1 MVDSLWSMADRKKP
15 KKKSDQRTSAASK
28 AKADPSAPNTD
39 PQKDEE
45 WEPKTKRSESAVPRG
60 VVNRAGRLAAT
71 SMKSSFKL
79 AMLGPRALIGK
90 STTQELFV
98 DLHATTAQELAE
110 TLGRL
115 KGASMKV
122 GQLASFID
130 AGVLPPNIRDTYQGA
145 LASLRDAA
153 PPMDPKLVKQAF
165 IRQFDAEPEDL
176 FAEFNWK
183 PMAAASLGQVH
194 LARMED
200 GREVAVKV
208 QYPGIEAAI
217 KSDLAMTSAVKPLMP
232 LLAPGL
238 DADEAIEE
246 IRMRVLE
253 ECDYRLEAE
262 NTHQLASQY
271 EDHPF
276 VWVPRPIPERT
287 SRRIL
292 TMELARGKSFDRIR
306 KLPQAQKN
314 RVGEILFRFYYGSLH
329 RNGFTSADPHPGN
342 YMLMDDGRMAFLDF
356 GLACNLPPDKSP
368 RMLGAF
374 KSLRD
379 GDVESFYE
387 FGVAMNYIRNPKQI
401 DPQKFYD
408 WVWLSLAPVRED
420 REYTFTRE
428 FIADRTSAM
437 LDVRNPWWSFIRQLN
452 LPRWAI
458 LLYRLELGLFAVL
471 AQLEA
476 TGNWHKILMEFYG
489 EGEPSTDLGKQEWEW
504 YASRPTNTH

>member
-1 MVDSLWSMADRKKP
+1 MAESKKP
-15 KKKSDQRTSAASK
+15 KKKASQPSSAASK
-28 AKADPSAPNTD
+28 AKAKPSPDYPAASP
-39 PQKDEE
+39 P
-45 WEPKTKRSESAVPRG
+45 EPLERKTKRSESAVPRG
-60 VVNRAGRLAAT
+60 VVNRAGRLAAA
-71 SMKSSFKL
+71 SVKSSFRL
-79 AMLGPRALIGK
+79 AMLGPRALVGK
-90 STTQELFV
+90 STTQELFA
-98 DLHATTAQELAE
+98 DLHATTAKDLAE

-130 AGVLPPNIRDTYQGA
+130 AGVLPPSARDTYQGA

-153 PPMDPKLVKQAF
+153 PPMEEKLVRQAF

-176 FAEFNWK
+176 FVDFEWT

-194 LARMED
+194 AANMED

-208 QYPGIEAAI
+208 QYPGIESAI
-217 KSDLAMTSAVKPLMP
+217 RSDLAMTTAVKPLMP

-246 IRMRVLE
+246 IRTRVLE

-262 NTHQLASQY
+262 NTHHLASQY

-287 SRRIL
+287 GRRII
-292 TMELARGKSFDRIR
+292 TMERARGRSFDDIKKMSQVERD
-306 KLPQAQKN
+306 

-329 RNGFTSADPHPGN
+329 RYGFTSADPHPGN
-342 YMLMDDGRMAFLDF
+342 YMLMSDGRMAFFDF
-356 GLACNLPPDKSP
+356 GLACNLPAEKSP

-374 KSLRD
+374 KALRD
-379 GDVESFYE
+379 GDVQAFFDY
-387 FGVAMNYIRNPKQI
+387 GVAMEYIRDPDHT
-401 DPQKFYD
+401 DPQRFFD
-408 WVWLSLAPVRED
+408 WVWLSLEPIRED

-428 FIADRTSAM
+428 FITKRTAAM
-437 LDVRNPWWSFIRQLN
+437 LDMRNPWWSFIRQLN

-476 TGNWHKILMEFYG
+476 TGNWHRILMEFYG
-489 EGEPSTDLGKQEWEW
+489 EGEPSTDLGREEWEW
-504 YASRPTNTH
+504 AASQT